1 MTWWE
6 PLWEPGGQLI
16 RHSDGRRP
24 RNRGSFHNR
33 NKDGI
38 AVTFFIII
46 WTISNVAERN
56 CDFAHFGEF
65 VRADL

>member
-1 MTWWE
+1 MTWLE
-6 PLWEPGGQLI
+6 MLWEPVQLI
-16 RHSDGRRP
+16 RHSDGRRS
-24 RNRGSFHNR
+24 RNRGSIHNR

-56 CDFAHFGEF
+56 CELAHFGVS
-65 VRADL
+65 VRAHS

>member
-1 MTWWE
+1 MTLLE
-6 PLWEPGGQLI
+6 LLWELGQLI

-24 RNRGSFHNR
+24 RNRGSILNR

-38 AVTFFIII
+38 VVTFFIII

-56 CDFAHFGEF
+56 CNLAHFGVF
-65 VRADL
+65 VRPDM